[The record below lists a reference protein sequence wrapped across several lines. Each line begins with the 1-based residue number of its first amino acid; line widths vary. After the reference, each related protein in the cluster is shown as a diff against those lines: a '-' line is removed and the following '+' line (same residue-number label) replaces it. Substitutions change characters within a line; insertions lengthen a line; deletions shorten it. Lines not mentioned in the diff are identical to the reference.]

1 MSTTTPIVDFV
12 RRYAQSGTSRLHMP
26 GHKGQSLLGFEP
38 WDITEIKGADE
49 LYGAD
54 GIIAQSEAN
63 ATRLF
68 GTVHT
73 YYSTEGSSQ
82 CIRAMLCLALQAAP
96 AAGQRPVL
104 LAARN
109 AHKALLYAAAL
120 LDFDIQW
127 LWPAPQDAGALCSC
141 PVSAAKLTGAL
152 QGLAQQGRKPFGVYI
167 TSPDYL
173 GGVQDIA
180 ALAEVCKDFGVPLLV
195 DNAHGAY
202 LRFLPQGG
210 QHPIALGAAMCCD
223 SGHKTLPVVTGG
235 AYLHLGKN
243 APIQDEAAVRNALAL
258 FGSTSPSYLIL
269 QSLDK
274 CNQVLSEGYLGGVQ
288 DIAALAEV
296 CKDFGVPLL
305 VDNAHGAY
313 LRFLPQGGQHPIA
326 LGAAMCCDSGHKT
339 LPVVTGGAYLH
350 LGKNAPIQ
358 DEAAVRNALAL
369 FGSTSPSYLILQ
381 SLDKCNQVLS
391 EGYPLRLLQC
401 CGYLTRMRRELNEA
415 AAAKHCPGP
424 LALESEP
431 LKVTLD
437 AATLGMTG
445 TELAEALRSA
455 KVECEYADPRY
466 VVLMFTPANPPQDF
480 ERLTSAV
487 LHIVENLTG
496 PFPLPEK
503 NDRELLELE
512 HELHT
517 CCSIRQAVFAPQEQ
531 VPTEQAVGRICA
543 MPTVSC
549 PPAIP
554 IVVSGEKIT
563 SAAVRLMQK
572 YHVMQA
578 AVLRKTI

>member
-1 MSTTTPIVDFV
+1 MSMTTPIVDFV

-26 GHKGQSLLGFEP
+26 GHKGQSFLGFEP

-141 PVSAAKLTGAL
+141 PVSAAKLTGVL
-152 QGLAQQGRKPFGVYI
+152 QGLAQQGKRPFGVYI

-223 SGHKTLPVVTGG
+223 SGHKTLPVITGG

-243 APIQDEAAVRNALAL
+243 APVQDEAAVRNALAL

-274 CNQVLSEGYLGGVQ
+274 CNQ
-288 DIAALAEV
+288 
-296 CKDFGVPLL
+296 
-305 VDNAHGAY
+305 N
-313 LRFLPQGGQHPIA
+313 
-326 LGAAMCCDSGHKT
+326 
-339 LPVVTGGAYLH
+339 
-350 LGKNAPIQ
+350 
-358 DEAAVRNALAL
+358 
-369 FGSTSPSYLILQ
+369 
-381 SLDKCNQVLS
+381 LS

-401 CGYLTRMRRELNEA
+401 CGHLTRLRRKLNEA

-437 AATLGMTG
+437 AAVLGLSG
-445 TELAEALRSA
+445 TELAEKLRAA
-455 KVECEYADPRY
+455 KIECEYADPRY
-466 VVLMFTPANPPQDF
+466 LVLMFTPDNPPQDF
-480 ERLTSAV
+480 ERLSAAV
-487 LHIVENLTG
+487 LRIAEELAG
-496 PFPLPEK
+496 PVTLPE
-503 NDRELLELE
+503 ETAGEFAELE
-512 HELHT
+512 RGLHRRCT
-517 CCSIRQAVFAPQEQ
+517 IRQAVFAPQEQ
-531 VPTEQAVGRICA
+531 LPAEQAVGRICA

-554 IVVSGEKIT
+554 IVVSGEQIT
-563 SAAVRLMQK
+563 PAAAAWMKR
-572 YHVMQA
+572 YHVEEVSVIREPQ
-578 AVLRKTI
+578 

>member
-1 MSTTTPIVDFV
+1 MSMTTPIVDFV

-49 LYGAD
+49 LYEAE

-68 GTVHT
+68 GTAHT

-82 CIRAMLCLALQAAP
+82 CIRAMLFLALQAAP
-96 AAGQRPVL
+96 QTGKRPVL

-109 AHKALLYAAAL
+109 AHKALLFAAAL
-120 LDFDIQW
+120 LDFDVEW
-127 LWPAPQDAGALCSC
+127 LWPAPEDSGALCSC
-141 PVSAAKLTGAL
+141 PVPAAKLADAL
-152 QGLAQQGRKPFGVYI
+152 HALAQQDRKPFGVYV

-180 ALAEVCKDFGVPLLV
+180 ALAAVCRAQDVPLLV

-202 LRFLPQGG
+202 LRFLPE
-210 QHPIALGAAMCCD
+210 
-223 SGHKTLPVVTGG
+223 
-235 AYLHLGKN
+235 N
-243 APIQDEAAVRNALAL
+243 R
-258 FGSTSPSYLIL
+258 
-269 QSLDK
+269 
-274 CNQVLSEGYLGGVQ
+274 
-288 DIAALAEV
+288 
-296 CKDFGVPLL
+296 
-305 VDNAHGAY
+305 
-313 LRFLPQGGQHPIA
+313 HPIA

-401 CGYLTRMRRELNEA
+401 CGYLTRLRRELNEA
-415 AAAKHCPGP
+415 AEARHCPGQ
-424 LALESEP
+424 LALDGEP

-437 AATLGMTG
+437 AAVLGMTG
-445 TELAEALRSA
+445 TELADALRRVA
-455 KVECEYADPRY
+455 IECEYADPRY
-466 VVLMFTPANPPQDF
+466 LVLMFTPENPPRDGK
-480 ERLTSAV
+480 RLVSAMRG
-487 LHIVENLTG
+487 IIAA
-496 PFPLPEK
+496 LP
-503 NDRELLELE
+503 DELPQPEALQGEFAALEQQ
-512 HELHT
+512 LHT
-517 CCSIRQAVFAPQEQ
+517 RCSIRQAVFAPQERLP
-531 VPTEQAVGRICA
+531 VAQAEGRVCA

-554 IVVSGEKIT
+554 IAVSGEVIT
-563 SAAVRLMQK
+563 PAAVRLMQR
-572 YHVMQA
+572 YHVTEVS
-578 AVLRKTI
+578 VLREN

>member
-152 QGLAQQGRKPFGVYI
+152 QGLAQQGKRPFGVYI

-180 ALAEVCKDFGVPLLV
+180 ALTEVCKDFGVPLLV

-243 APIQDEAAVRNALAL
+243 APVQDEAAVRNALAL

-274 CNQVLSEGYLGGVQ
+274 CNQ
-288 DIAALAEV
+288 I
-296 CKDFGVPLL
+296 
-305 VDNAHGAY
+305 
-313 LRFLPQGGQHPIA
+313 
-326 LGAAMCCDSGHKT
+326 
-339 LPVVTGGAYLH
+339 
-350 LGKNAPIQ
+350 
-358 DEAAVRNALAL
+358 
-369 FGSTSPSYLILQ
+369 
-381 SLDKCNQVLS
+381 LS

-401 CGYLTRMRRELNEA
+401 CGHLTRLRRELNE

-437 AATLGMTG
+437 AAVLGLSG
-445 TELAEALRSA
+445 TELAEKLRAA
-455 KVECEYADPRY
+455 KIECEYADPRY
-466 VVLMFTPANPPQDF
+466 LVLMFTPDNPPQDF
-480 ERLTSAV
+480 ERLTAAV
-487 LHIVENLTG
+487 LRIAEELAG
-496 PFPLPEK
+496 PVTLPE
-503 NDRELLELE
+503 ETAGEFAELE
-512 HELHT
+512 RGLHRRCT
-517 CCSIRQAVFAPQEQ
+517 IRQAVFAPQEQ
-531 VPTEQAVGRICA
+531 LPAEQAVGRICA

-554 IVVSGEKIT
+554 IVVSGEQIT
-563 SAAVRLMQK
+563 PAATAWMKR
-572 YHVMQA
+572 YHVEEVSVIREPQ
-578 AVLRKTI
+578 

>member
-1 MSTTTPIVDFV
+1 MSMTTPIVDFV

-152 QGLAQQGRKPFGVYI
+152 QGLAQQGKRPFGVYI

-180 ALAEVCKDFGVPLLV
+180 ALTEVCKDFDVPLLV

-243 APIQDEAAVRNALAL
+243 APVQGEAAVRNALAL

-274 CNQVLSEGYLGGVQ
+274 CNQ
-288 DIAALAEV
+288 I
-296 CKDFGVPLL
+296 
-305 VDNAHGAY
+305 
-313 LRFLPQGGQHPIA
+313 
-326 LGAAMCCDSGHKT
+326 
-339 LPVVTGGAYLH
+339 
-350 LGKNAPIQ
+350 
-358 DEAAVRNALAL
+358 
-369 FGSTSPSYLILQ
+369 
-381 SLDKCNQVLS
+381 LS

-401 CGYLTRMRRELNEA
+401 CGHLTRLRRELNEA

-437 AATLGMTG
+437 AAVLGLSG
-445 TELAEALRSA
+445 TELAEKLRAA
-455 KVECEYADPRY
+455 KIECEYADPRY
-466 VVLMFTPANPPQDF
+466 LVLMFTPDNPPQDF
-480 ERLTSAV
+480 ERLSAAV
-487 LHIVENLTG
+487 LRIAEELAG
-496 PFPLPEK
+496 PVTFPE
-503 NDRELLELE
+503 ETAGEFAELE
-512 HELHT
+512 RGLHRRCT
-517 CCSIRQAVFAPQEQ
+517 IRQAVFAPQEQ
-531 VPTEQAVGRICA
+531 LPAEQAVGRICA

-554 IVVSGEKIT
+554 IVVSGEQIT
-563 SAAVRLMQK
+563 PAAAAWMKR
-572 YHVMQA
+572 YHVEEVSVIRESQ
-578 AVLRKTI
+578 

>member
-1 MSTTTPIVDFV
+1 MSMTTPIVDFV

-152 QGLAQQGRKPFGVYI
+152 QGLAQQGKRPFGVYI

-243 APIQDEAAVRNALAL
+243 APVQDEAAVRNALAL

-274 CNQVLSEGYLGGVQ
+274 CNQ
-288 DIAALAEV
+288 I
-296 CKDFGVPLL
+296 
-305 VDNAHGAY
+305 
-313 LRFLPQGGQHPIA
+313 
-326 LGAAMCCDSGHKT
+326 
-339 LPVVTGGAYLH
+339 
-350 LGKNAPIQ
+350 
-358 DEAAVRNALAL
+358 
-369 FGSTSPSYLILQ
+369 
-381 SLDKCNQVLS
+381 LS

-401 CGYLTRMRRELNEA
+401 CGHLTRLRRELNE

-424 LALESEP
+424 LVLESEP

-437 AATLGMTG
+437 AAVLGLSG
-445 TELAEALRSA
+445 TELAEKLRAA
-455 KVECEYADPRY
+455 KIECEYADPRY
-466 VVLMFTPANPPQDF
+466 LVLMFTPDNPPQDF
-480 ERLTSAV
+480 ERLSAAV
-487 LHIVENLTG
+487 LRIAEDLAG
-496 PFPLPEK
+496 PVTLPE
-503 NDRELLELE
+503 ETAGEFAELE
-512 HELHT
+512 YGLHRRCT
-517 CCSIRQAVFAPQEQ
+517 IRQAVFAPQEQ
-531 VPTEQAVGRICA
+531 LPAEQAVGRICA

-554 IVVSGEKIT
+554 IVVSGEQIT
-563 SAAVRLMQK
+563 PAAAAWMKR
-572 YHVMQA
+572 YHVEKVSVIREPQ
-578 AVLRKTI
+578 

>member
-1 MSTTTPIVDFV
+1 MNMTTPIVDFV

-49 LYGAD
+49 LYEAD

-152 QGLAQQGRKPFGVYI
+152 QGLAQQGKRPFGVYI

-243 APIQDEAAVRNALAL
+243 APVQDEAAVRNALAL

-274 CNQVLSEGYLGGVQ
+274 CNQ
-288 DIAALAEV
+288 I
-296 CKDFGVPLL
+296 
-305 VDNAHGAY
+305 
-313 LRFLPQGGQHPIA
+313 
-326 LGAAMCCDSGHKT
+326 
-339 LPVVTGGAYLH
+339 
-350 LGKNAPIQ
+350 
-358 DEAAVRNALAL
+358 
-369 FGSTSPSYLILQ
+369 
-381 SLDKCNQVLS
+381 LS

-401 CGYLTRMRRELNEA
+401 CGHLTRLRRELNEA

-431 LKVTLD
+431 LKVKLD
-437 AATLGMTG
+437 AAVLGLSG
-445 TELAEALRSA
+445 TELAEKLRA
-455 KVECEYADPRY
+455 ATIECEYADPRY
-466 VVLMFTPANPPQDF
+466 LVLMFTPDNPPQDF
-480 ERLTSAV
+480 ERLSAAV
-487 LHIVENLTG
+487 LRIAEELAG
-496 PFPLPEK
+496 PVTLPE
-503 NDRELLELE
+503 ETAGEFAELE
-512 HELHT
+512 RGLHRRCT
-517 CCSIRQAVFAPQEQ
+517 IRQAVFAPQEQ
-531 VPTEQAVGRICA
+531 LPAEQAVGRICA

-554 IVVSGEKIT
+554 IVVSGEQIT
-563 SAAVRLMQK
+563 PAAAAWMKR
-572 YHVMQA
+572 YHVEEVSVIREPQ
-578 AVLRKTI
+578 

>member
-1 MSTTTPIVDFV
+1 MSMTTPIVDFV

-152 QGLAQQGRKPFGVYI
+152 QGLVQQGKRPFGVYI

-180 ALAEVCKDFGVPLLV
+180 ALAEVCRDFDVPLLV

-243 APIQDEAAVRNALAL
+243 APVQDEAAVRNALAL

-274 CNQVLSEGYLGGVQ
+274 CNQ
-288 DIAALAEV
+288 I
-296 CKDFGVPLL
+296 
-305 VDNAHGAY
+305 
-313 LRFLPQGGQHPIA
+313 
-326 LGAAMCCDSGHKT
+326 
-339 LPVVTGGAYLH
+339 
-350 LGKNAPIQ
+350 
-358 DEAAVRNALAL
+358 
-369 FGSTSPSYLILQ
+369 
-381 SLDKCNQVLS
+381 LS

-401 CGYLTRMRRELNEA
+401 CGHLARLRRELNEA

-437 AATLGMTG
+437 AAVLGLSG
-445 TELAEALRSA
+445 TELAEKLRAA
-455 KVECEYADPRY
+455 KIECEYADPRY
-466 VVLMFTPANPPQDF
+466 LVLMFTPDNPPQDF
-480 ERLTSAV
+480 ERLSAAV
-487 LHIVENLTG
+487 LRIAEELAG
-496 PFPLPEK
+496 PVTLPE
-503 NDRELLELE
+503 ETAGEFAELE
-512 HELHT
+512 RGLHRRCT
-517 CCSIRQAVFAPQEQ
+517 IRQAVFAPQEQ
-531 VPTEQAVGRICA
+531 LPAEQAVGRICA

-554 IVVSGEKIT
+554 IVVSGEQIT
-563 SAAVRLMQK
+563 PAAAAWMKR
-572 YHVMQA
+572 YHVEEVSVIREPQ
-578 AVLRKTI
+578 

>member
-1 MSTTTPIVDFV
+1 MSMTTPIVDFV

-152 QGLAQQGRKPFGVYI
+152 QGLVQQGKRPFGVYI

-180 ALAEVCKDFGVPLLV
+180 ALVEVCKDFDVPLLV

-223 SGHKTLPVVTGG
+223 SGHKSLPVVTGG
-235 AYLHLGKN
+235 AYLQLGKN
-243 APIQDEAAVRNALAL
+243 APVQDEAAVRNALAL

-274 CNQVLSEGYLGGVQ
+274 CNQ
-288 DIAALAEV
+288 I
-296 CKDFGVPLL
+296 
-305 VDNAHGAY
+305 
-313 LRFLPQGGQHPIA
+313 
-326 LGAAMCCDSGHKT
+326 
-339 LPVVTGGAYLH
+339 
-350 LGKNAPIQ
+350 
-358 DEAAVRNALAL
+358 
-369 FGSTSPSYLILQ
+369 
-381 SLDKCNQVLS
+381 LS

-401 CGYLTRMRRELNEA
+401 CGHLTRLRRELNEA

-437 AATLGMTG
+437 AAVLGLSG
-445 TELAEALRSA
+445 TELAEKLRAA
-455 KVECEYADPRY
+455 KIECEYADPRY
-466 VVLMFTPANPPQDF
+466 LVLMFTPDNPPQDF
-480 ERLTSAV
+480 ERLTAAV
-487 LHIVENLTG
+487 LRIAEDLAG
-496 PFPLPEK
+496 PVTLPE
-503 NDRELLELE
+503 ETAGEFAELE
-512 HELHT
+512 RGLHRRCT
-517 CCSIRQAVFAPQEQ
+517 IRQAVFAPQEQ
-531 VPTEQAVGRICA
+531 LPTEQAVGRICA

-554 IVVSGEKIT
+554 IVVSGEQVT
-563 SAAVRLMQK
+563 PAAAAWMKR
-572 YHVMQA
+572 YHVEEVSVIREPQ
-578 AVLRKTI
+578 

>member
-1 MSTTTPIVDFV
+1 MTTPIVDFV
-12 RRYAQSGTSRLHMP
+12 RQYARSGTARLHMP
-26 GHKGQSLLGFEP
+26 GHKGQSLLGCEP
-38 WDITEIKGADE
+38 WDITEIRGADE
-49 LYGAD
+49 LYEAG

-63 ATRLF
+63 VTRLF
-68 GTVHT
+68 GTAHT

-82 CIRAMLCLALQAAP
+82 CIRAMLCLALQGASRT
-96 AAGQRPVL
+96 GKRPVL

-120 LDFDIQW
+120 LDFDIRW
-127 LWPAPQDAGALCSC
+127 LWPAPEDTGALCSC
-141 PVSAAKLTGAL
+141 PVTVQALSAALEE
-152 QGLAQQGRKPFGVYI
+152 LAGQGRAPFGVYL

-173 GGVQDIA
+173 GGMQDIA
-180 ALAEVCKDFGVPLLV
+180 ALSAVCDAHGVPLLV

-202 LRFLPQGG
+202 LRFLPGG
-210 QHPIALGAAMCCD
+210 SRHPIDLGAAACCD
-223 SGHKTLPVVTGG
+223 SGHKTLPVLTGG
-235 AYLHLGKN
+235 AYLHLGPK
-243 APIQDEAAVRNALAL
+243 APVQEESTVR
-258 FGSTSPSYLIL
+258 S
-269 QSLDK
+269 
-274 CNQVLSEGYLGGVQ
+274 
-288 DIAALAEV
+288 
-296 CKDFGVPLL
+296 
-305 VDNAHGAY
+305 
-313 LRFLPQGGQHPIA
+313 
-326 LGAAMCCDSGHKT
+326 
-339 LPVVTGGAYLH
+339 
-350 LGKNAPIQ
+350 
-358 DEAAVRNALAL
+358 ALAL

-401 CGYLTRMRRELNEA
+401 CGYLTRLRRELNEA

-487 LHIVENLTG
+487 LHIVENLPG

-563 SAAVRLMQK
+563 PAAVRLMQK

>member
-1 MSTTTPIVDFV
+1 MSMTTPIVDFV
-12 RRYAQSGTSRLHMP
+12 RQYAQSGTSRLHMP

-96 AAGQRPVL
+96 AAGQRPIL

-141 PVSAAKLTGAL
+141 PVSAAKLADAL
-152 QGLAQQGRKPFGVYI
+152 HGLVQQGQRPFGVYI

-243 APIQDEAAVRNALAL
+243 APVQDEAAVRNALAL

-274 CNQVLSEGYLGGVQ
+274 CNQ
-288 DIAALAEV
+288 I
-296 CKDFGVPLL
+296 
-305 VDNAHGAY
+305 
-313 LRFLPQGGQHPIA
+313 
-326 LGAAMCCDSGHKT
+326 
-339 LPVVTGGAYLH
+339 
-350 LGKNAPIQ
+350 
-358 DEAAVRNALAL
+358 
-369 FGSTSPSYLILQ
+369 
-381 SLDKCNQVLS
+381 LS

-401 CGYLTRMRRELNEA
+401 CGHLTRLRRELNEA
-415 AAAKHCPGP
+415 AAAKHCPRP

-437 AATLGMTG
+437 AAILGLSG
-445 TELAEALRSA
+445 TELAEKLRAA
-455 KVECEYADPRY
+455 KIECEYADPRY
-466 VVLMFTPANPPQDF
+466 LVLMFTPDNPPQDF
-480 ERLTSAV
+480 ERLTAAV
-487 LHIVENLTG
+487 LRIAEELAG
-496 PFPLPEK
+496 PVTLPEETAG
-503 NDRELLELE
+503 DFAALERG
-512 HELHT
+512 LHRRCT
-517 CCSIRQAVFAPQEQ
+517 IRQAVFAPQEQ
-531 VPTEQAVGRICA
+531 LPAEQAVGRICA

-554 IVVSGEKIT
+554 IVVSGEQIT
-563 SAAVRLMQK
+563 PAAAAWMKR
-572 YHVMQA
+572 YHVEE
-578 AVLRKTI
+578 VSVIRKPQ

>member
-1 MSTTTPIVDFV
+1 MSMTTPIVDFV

-152 QGLAQQGRKPFGVYI
+152 QGLVQQGKRPFGVYI

-180 ALAEVCKDFGVPLLV
+180 ALTEVCKDFGVPLLV

-243 APIQDEAAVRNALAL
+243 APVQDEAAVRNALAL

-269 QSLDK
+269 QSMDK
-274 CNQVLSEGYLGGVQ
+274 CNQ
-288 DIAALAEV
+288 I
-296 CKDFGVPLL
+296 
-305 VDNAHGAY
+305 
-313 LRFLPQGGQHPIA
+313 
-326 LGAAMCCDSGHKT
+326 
-339 LPVVTGGAYLH
+339 
-350 LGKNAPIQ
+350 
-358 DEAAVRNALAL
+358 
-369 FGSTSPSYLILQ
+369 
-381 SLDKCNQVLS
+381 LS

-401 CGYLTRMRRELNEA
+401 CGHLARLRRELNEA

-437 AATLGMTG
+437 AAVLGLSG
-445 TELAEALRSA
+445 TELAEKLRAA
-455 KVECEYADPRY
+455 KIECEYADPRY
-466 VVLMFTPANPPQDF
+466 LVLMFTPDNPPQDF
-480 ERLTSAV
+480 ERLSAAV
-487 LHIVENLTG
+487 LRIAEELAG
-496 PFPLPEK
+496 PVTLPE
-503 NDRELLELE
+503 ETAGEFAELE
-512 HELHT
+512 RGLHRRCT
-517 CCSIRQAVFAPQEQ
+517 IRQAVFAPQEQ
-531 VPTEQAVGRICA
+531 LPAEQAVGRICA

-554 IVVSGEKIT
+554 IVVSGEQIT
-563 SAAVRLMQK
+563 PAAAAWMKR
-572 YHVMQA
+572 YHVEEVSVIREPQ
-578 AVLRKTI
+578 

>member
-1 MSTTTPIVDFV
+1 MSMTTPIVDFV

-127 LWPAPQDAGALCSC
+127 IWPAPQDAGALCSC

-152 QGLAQQGRKPFGVYI
+152 QGLAQQGKRPFGVYI

-173 GGVQDIA
+173 GGVQDVA
-180 ALAEVCKDFGVPLLV
+180 VLAEVCKDFGVPLLV

-243 APIQDEAAVRNALAL
+243 APVQDEAAVRNALAL

-274 CNQVLSEGYLGGVQ
+274 CNQ
-288 DIAALAEV
+288 I
-296 CKDFGVPLL
+296 
-305 VDNAHGAY
+305 
-313 LRFLPQGGQHPIA
+313 
-326 LGAAMCCDSGHKT
+326 
-339 LPVVTGGAYLH
+339 
-350 LGKNAPIQ
+350 
-358 DEAAVRNALAL
+358 
-369 FGSTSPSYLILQ
+369 
-381 SLDKCNQVLS
+381 LS

-401 CGYLTRMRRELNEA
+401 CGHLTRLRRELNE

-437 AATLGMTG
+437 AAILGLSG
-445 TELAEALRSA
+445 TELAEKLRAA
-455 KVECEYADPRY
+455 KIECEYADPRY
-466 VVLMFTPANPPQDF
+466 LVLMFTPDNPPQDF
-480 ERLTSAV
+480 ERLTAAV
-487 LHIVENLTG
+487 LRIAEELVG
-496 PFPLPEK
+496 PVTLPE
-503 NDRELLELE
+503 ETAGEFAELE
-512 HELHT
+512 RGLHR
-517 CCSIRQAVFAPQEQ
+517 CCTIRQAVFAPQEQ
-531 VPTEQAVGRICA
+531 LPAEQAVGRICA

-554 IVVSGEKIT
+554 IVVSGEQIT
-563 SAAVRLMQK
+563 PAAAAWMKR
-572 YHVMQA
+572 YHVEEVSVIREPQ
-578 AVLRKTI
+578 

>member
-1 MSTTTPIVDFV
+1 MSMTTPIVDFV
-12 RRYAQSGTSRLHMP
+12 RCYAQSGTSRLHMP

-49 LYGAD
+49 LYEAE
-54 GIIAQSEAN
+54 GIIAESEAN

-68 GTVHT
+68 GTAHT

-96 AAGQRPVL
+96 RTGKRPVL

-120 LDFDIQW
+120 LDFDIEW
-127 LWPAPQDAGALCSC
+127 LWPAPEDACALCSC
-141 PVSAAKLTGAL
+141 PVSAARLTAAL
-152 QGLAQQGRKPFGVYI
+152 HAMEQQGRKPFGIYV

-180 ALAEVCKDFGVPLLV
+180 ALAAVCKTFDLPLLV

-202 LRFLPQGG
+202 LRFLPENR
-210 QHPIALGAAMCCD
+210 HPIALGAAMCCD

-274 CNQVLSEGYLGGVQ
+274 CNQVL
-288 DIAALAEV
+288 A
-296 CKDFGVPLL
+296 
-305 VDNAHGAY
+305 
-313 LRFLPQGGQHPIA
+313 
-326 LGAAMCCDSGHKT
+326 
-339 LPVVTGGAYLH
+339 
-350 LGKNAPIQ
+350 
-358 DEAAVRNALAL
+358 
-369 FGSTSPSYLILQ
+369 
-381 SLDKCNQVLS
+381 
-391 EGYPLRLLQC
+391 EGYPLRLLRC
-401 CGYLTRMRRELNEA
+401 CGYLTRLRRELNEA
-415 AAAKHCPGP
+415 AAAKRCSVP
-424 LALESEP
+424 LVLESEP

-437 AATLGMTG
+437 AAALGMTG
-445 TELAEALRSA
+445 TELAEALRGA

-466 VVLMFTPANPPQDF
+466 VVLMFTPENPPQDF

-496 PFPLPEK
+496 PFPRPEE

-554 IVVSGEKIT
+554 IVVSGERIT

-572 YHVMQA
+572 YHVTQV
-578 AVLRKTI
+578 AVLCKTI

>member
-1 MSTTTPIVDFV
+1 MNMTTPIVDFV

-152 QGLAQQGRKPFGVYI
+152 QGLAQQGKRPFGVYI

-180 ALAEVCKDFGVPLLV
+180 ALAEVCRDFGVPLLV

-243 APIQDEAAVRNALAL
+243 APVQDEVAVRNALAL

-274 CNQVLSEGYLGGVQ
+274 CNQ
-288 DIAALAEV
+288 I
-296 CKDFGVPLL
+296 
-305 VDNAHGAY
+305 
-313 LRFLPQGGQHPIA
+313 
-326 LGAAMCCDSGHKT
+326 
-339 LPVVTGGAYLH
+339 
-350 LGKNAPIQ
+350 
-358 DEAAVRNALAL
+358 
-369 FGSTSPSYLILQ
+369 
-381 SLDKCNQVLS
+381 LS

-401 CGYLTRMRRELNEA
+401 CGHLTRLRRELNEA

-437 AATLGMTG
+437 AAVLGLSG
-445 TELAEALRSA
+445 TELAEKLRAA
-455 KVECEYADPRY
+455 KIECEYADPRY
-466 VVLMFTPANPPQDF
+466 LVLMFTPDNPPQDF
-480 ERLTSAV
+480 ERLSAAV
-487 LHIVENLTG
+487 LRIAEELVG
-496 PFPLPEK
+496 PVTLPE
-503 NDRELLELE
+503 ETAGEFAVLERG
-512 HELHT
+512 LHRRCT
-517 CCSIRQAVFAPQEQ
+517 IRQAVFAPQEQ
-531 VPTEQAVGRICA
+531 LPAEQAVGRICA

-554 IVVSGEKIT
+554 IVVSGEQIT
-563 SAAVRLMQK
+563 PAAAAWMKR
-572 YHVMQA
+572 YHVEEVSVIREPQ
-578 AVLRKTI
+578 

>member
-1 MSTTTPIVDFV
+1 MSMTTPIVDFV

-152 QGLAQQGRKPFGVYI
+152 QGLAQQDKRPFGVYI

-180 ALAEVCKDFGVPLLV
+180 ALTEVCKDFGVPLLV

-243 APIQDEAAVRNALAL
+243 APVRDEAAVRNALAL

-274 CNQVLSEGYLGGVQ
+274 CNQ
-288 DIAALAEV
+288 I
-296 CKDFGVPLL
+296 
-305 VDNAHGAY
+305 
-313 LRFLPQGGQHPIA
+313 
-326 LGAAMCCDSGHKT
+326 
-339 LPVVTGGAYLH
+339 
-350 LGKNAPIQ
+350 
-358 DEAAVRNALAL
+358 
-369 FGSTSPSYLILQ
+369 
-381 SLDKCNQVLS
+381 LS

-401 CGYLTRMRRELNEA
+401 CGHLTRLRRELNEA
-415 AAAKHCPGP
+415 AVAKHCPGP

-437 AATLGMTG
+437 AAVLGLSG
-445 TELAEALRSA
+445 TELAEKLRAA
-455 KVECEYADPRY
+455 KIECEYADPRY
-466 VVLMFTPANPPQDF
+466 LVLMFTPDNPPQDF
-480 ERLTSAV
+480 ERLSAAV
-487 LHIVENLTG
+487 LRIAEELAG
-496 PFPLPEK
+496 PVMLPE
-503 NDRELLELE
+503 ETAGEFAELE
-512 HELHT
+512 RGLHRRCT
-517 CCSIRQAVFAPQEQ
+517 IRQAVFAPQEQ
-531 VPTEQAVGRICA
+531 LPAEQAVGRICA

-554 IVVSGEKIT
+554 IVVSGEQIT
-563 SAAVRLMQK
+563 PAAAAWMKR
-572 YHVMQA
+572 YHVEEVSVIREPQ
-578 AVLRKTI
+578 